1 MHSSMSTPSVG
12 RMRLVQLDIIAAEAE
27 AAGQWWLT
35 DDEASRLQAMSVPAR
50 RRSFLAG
57 HWLARRIAADWLQVE
72 MTRIALQRHDDGR
85 PCLLVDG
92 APSPL
97 SLSLSHSGGWLAVA
111 LATMPVGID
120 VEVPRRQRDLDALA
134 RFAFSPEEAERLQR
148 MPEAQR
154 AAAFHTLW
162 TLKEARGKRSG
173 EGLLP
178 ARARRVT
185 ALPSDASAAEAMSWS
200 FQDGALALA
209 IDAGTEIGIEGGEML
224 GRPLFWRYA
233 MDD

>member
-1 MHSSMSTPSVG
+1 MGSGGEAG
-12 RMRLVQLDIIAAEAE
+12 RVRLARLDAVIDE
-27 AAGQWWLT
+27 AAADAGLWLT
-35 DDEASRLQAMSVPAR
+35 DEEKSRLQAMSSPAR
-50 RRSFLAG
+50 RHSFLAG
-57 HWLARRIAADWLQVE
+57 HWLARRLAADWLLVD
-72 MTRIALQRHDDGR
+72 MARIALHRHDDGR

-92 APSPL
+92 APSPV
-97 SLSLSHSGGWLAVA
+97 SLSLSHSGDWVAVA

-120 VEVPRRQRDLDALA
+120 VEVSRRERDFVALA
-134 RFAFSPEEAERLQR
+134 RFAFSPGEAERLLR
-148 MPEAQR
+148 MDQAQR
-154 AAAFHTLW
+154 AGAFRVLW

-233 MDD
+233 EDD